1 MILEVGASTRKVF
14 TKTERHHV
22 FHSSVDSYDLRHLSF
37 NEPTVDDLRHHS
49 FNEPGLLH
57 IAILRLHAMRW
68 MTGEALVS
76 LNLIAHINS
85 TQVTTFSSLFAH
97 ALQSALVSHAQHSLY
112 NRGGHGSGVL
122 ELTPAG
128 YLIFLDTEL
137 ESKICEKTDPN
148 PEPLFIFHSSR
159 CPWGLHSVIG

>member
-1 MILEVGASTRKVF
+1 
-14 TKTERHHV
+14 
-22 FHSSVDSYDLRHLSF
+22 
-37 NEPTVDDLRHHS
+37 
-49 FNEPGLLH
+49 
-57 IAILRLHAMRW
+57 

-137 ESKICEKTDPN
+137 ESKFVKKQIRIRN
-148 PEPLFIFHSSR
+148 HFLFFTVADVREVFIVLLVKHKY
-159 CPWGLHSVIG
+159 C